1 MLAGAGSF
9 STTREFNPSHAFRR
23 RRFFRSRNNKV
34 GIDVGPSAHTTR
46 NPNRHVPRHM
56 GSVQAFHHPIKDSF
70 SREQKTL
77 KRKLR
82 KGNSKE
88 GDKDKGDEEVG
99 IKIAVKCGDGKW
111 SIPTSIPDAGT
122 TYGIIQVLAS
132 RWPELTKA
140 QRLVTETPPSAGIKA
155 QRSTQM
161 SHGSQ
166 QDVLFKP
173 GCLDSD
179 LFELCYSVAD
189 VPGEWGEFS
198 RCMEVSPR
206 FLIRNDS
213 KKQSIKVKQTGAPE
227 SSALTLR
234 PGEAL
239 PFFWTDFRL
248 PRLVSVLPV
257 ADGDFY
263 KWSGG
268 FDLCNLGMTPV
279 RIRNEKGLGM
289 TGGTTVSS
297 SSIRALVEVRQGTG
311 GFGVNVSLRE
321 EESNGDGSLF
331 RIENLTSFPIWLAQD
346 GVLANP
352 NTTIRDQQR
361 AGIKRTTGELRSQSI
376 DDVARID
383 GDLVPP
389 NSRSTF
395 ALDVPYMQGK
405 YANRKEA
412 TMSELLHV
420 RVALA
425 PLSSRA
431 GVETVKVIG
440 LTTVGGTIR
449 LNPSKLPLT
458 LSDEGNEKLQ
468 SIRILG
474 VVATDGPTRVLKF
487 W

>member
-1 MLAGAGSF
+1 LLAGAGSF

-23 RRFFRSRNNKV
+23 RRFFRTRNNQV
-34 GIDVGPSAHTTR
+34 QMDGTSSAHTTR
-46 NPNRHVPRHM
+46 NPNKQVQRHM

-70 SREQKTL
+70 SREHKNL

-82 KGNSKE
+82 KAVSKDD
-88 GDKDKGDEEVG
+88 DKDKGDEEIG
-99 IKIAVKCGDGKW
+99 MKIAVKCGDGKW
-111 SIPTSIPDAGT
+111 SMPTSIPDAGT
-122 TYGIIQVLAS
+122 CYGIIQILAS
-132 RWPELTKA
+132 RWPDLTKA
-140 QRLVTETPPSAGIKA
+140 RRLATEASPRKIAL
-155 QRSTQM
+155 RSPQT
-161 SHGSQ
+161 SLGFQ
-166 QDVLFKP
+166 QDVFFKS

-179 LFELCYSVAD
+179 LFELCYSVTD
-189 VPGEWGEFS
+189 LPGEWGEFS

-213 KKQSIKVKQTGAPE
+213 KKLPIKLKQTGTPE
-227 SSALTLR
+227 WSALTLL
-234 PGEAL
+234 PGEAV

-257 ADGDFY
+257 GDGDFF

-268 FDLCNLGMTPV
+268 LDLSNLGMTPV
-279 RIRNEKGLGM
+279 RIRNEQALSS
-289 TGGTTVSS
+289 TVDSTM
-297 SSIRALVEVRQGTG
+297 SIRALVEVRQGTG

-331 RIENLTSFPIWLAQD
+331 RIENLTDFPIWLAQD

-352 NTTIRDQQR
+352 NASFRDQQR
-361 AGIKRTTGELRSQSI
+361 PGSQRAAGELHLQSI
-376 DDVARID
+376 DDVAKID
-383 GDLVPP
+383 GDLIPP

-405 YANRKEA
+405 YSTRKEA

-425 PLSSRA
+425 PLSSRP

-440 LTTVGGTIR
+440 LTTVGDTIR

-458 LSDEGNEKLQ
+458 LSDQGNEMLQ